1 MRVRSLVV
9 VAVIVAVAACSDSPV
24 QPTQITPVN
33 PRFSQIQGTGLAPY
47 EIAPLSLYRPI
58 AAGGNPADAGPRTKP
73 GNPSDITYWG
83 GGVIYNQKIVAIYY
97 SPSQI
102 FTNGPLPGSASAGA
116 ADQSLVGSFLN
127 NLGGSSYWNINSTY
141 YDIVRGRRNFVN
153 NSMTYSSYW
162 APNSNAPVAGD
173 VVTPDSMVHVIDNG
187 FRNGSLTYD
196 PNTLYMIFTG
206 PGVNL
211 GGGFSSSNLQYCAWH
226 SAYWFKGGPIVQF
239 SAMPYDADFNPD
251 HPSANGYICTFLTK
265 GQNGDLGADAAV
277 SAVAHETE
285 ETATDPV
292 SLTHTPYFAG
302 WYDAYGEENADKCAY
317 QYGPTLVKHRDYWNI
332 TIGGKPFLVQQN
344 WTNVSPQGCLT
355 GL

>member
-141 YDIVRGRRNFVN
+141 YDIV
-153 NSMTYSSYW
+153 
-162 APNSNAPVAGD
+162 
-173 VVTPDSMVHVIDNG
+173 
-187 FRNGSLTYD
+187 
-196 PNTLYMIFTG
+196 
-206 PGVNL
+206 
-211 GGGFSSSNLQYCAWH
+211 
-226 SAYWFKGGPIVQF
+226 
-239 SAMPYDADFNPD
+239 
-251 HPSANGYICTFLTK
+251 
-265 GQNGDLGADAAV
+265 
-277 SAVAHETE
+277 
-285 ETATDPV
+285 
-292 SLTHTPYFAG
+292 
-302 WYDAYGEENADKCAY
+302 
-317 QYGPTLVKHRDYWNI
+317 
-332 TIGGKPFLVQQN
+332 
-344 WTNVSPQGCLT
+344 
-355 GL
+355 